1 MNVCRPEAQTIRI
14 EPLRGWEPLKL
25 REIWEYRELLYFL
38 IWRDIKVAYARTE
51 LGIGWAILRPV
62 LTMAVF
68 TFIFGWLTQ
77 LPSDG
82 IPYPLF
88 VYSALLPWQLFSRV
102 VAGAGSSM
110 VANENLVTKV
120 YFPRLIAPLA
130 VTVTGLMDFVIGFS
144 VLLGMMWYY
153 HSAVTAAVWLLPLLV
168 MVTIAAGLGVGLWVA
183 ALNVLCRDIGHA
195 QPFVIQLWLFATPII
210 YPGSLIP
217 QEWRALYAL
226 NPMVGVVEGFRAAL
240 LKAEG
245 PSVFA
250 IIPSVIVAGIVL
262 LSGLYFFRRTEQMI
276 ADTV

>member
-153 HSAVTAAVWLLPLLV
+153 HNAVTAAVWLLPFLV
-168 MVTIAAGLGVGLWVA
+168 SITIVAGLGVGLWVA

-195 QPFVIQLWLFATPII
+195 QPFLIQLWLFATPII

-217 QEWRALYAL
+217 QEWRALYVL
-226 NPMVGVVEGFRAAL
+226 NPMVGVVEGFRATL

-245 PSVFA
+245 PSGFTLAPAV
-250 IIPSVIVAGIVL
+250 VVAGLVF
-262 LSGLYFFRRTEQMI
+262 LSGLYFFRRTEQLI